1 MKNILPYENIVYET
15 HLSENYIQNRI
26 NDIIRIQNTYKGYST
41 NNAFEIKRNINYQ
54 NSFSPKIK
62 GEFQNEWGKTIIRVK
77 MKLPGYV
84 IIFLGFWFSFIILI
98 GILFPFLIKEN
109 EFGIFSL
116 IPYVMLIMGCALTI
130 GAFKF
135 ESIRSK
141 KDLQQIFEAT
151 IIK

>member
-1 MKNILPYENIVYET
+1 
-15 HLSENYIQNRI
+15 
-26 NDIIRIQNTYKGYST
+26 
-41 NNAFEIKRNINYQ
+41 
-54 NSFSPKIK
+54 
-62 GEFQNEWGKTIIRVK
+62 
-77 MKLPGYV
+77 MKLPSYV

-109 EFGIFSL
+109 EFGVFSL
-116 IPYVMLIMGCALTI
+116 IPYVMLIMGWALTI